1 MPRTRRDEG
10 QAAPLY
16 ITAVVGLLF
25 LALLYFVFGKADVRR
40 NEAQT
45 AADSAALAAAMDSR
59 DGLKAGLLAHI
70 LDGDY
75 LRDLL
80 RGDPP
85 GTANGCDQALRFAG
99 KNGAR
104 TDGSFQCRRLT
115 DGRWGFTVD
124 LESGKTVGKS
134 ALPGT
139 ENKRA
144 KASATAVVEPL
155 CTFMPDA
162 DSETP
167 SASQK
172 PPGDEE
178 PGAEED
184 KPSPGKIE
192 CDGGKDWIIDPAHLD
207 LLPDMSDLFRVRLA
221 HD

>member
-1 MPRTRRDEG
+1 MFRLRRDAG

-45 AADSAALAAAMDSR
+45 AADSAALAAAMESR
-59 DGLKAGLLAHI
+59 DGLKAAFLDHI

-75 LRDLL
+75 LKDLL

-85 GTANGCDQALRFAG
+85 GTANGCGEALRFAE

-104 TDGSFQCRRLT
+104 TDSFRCRRLA
-115 DGRWGFTVD
+115 DGRWGFSVD

-144 KASATAVVEPL
+144 RVSATAVVEPL
-155 CTFMPDA
+155 CRFEPDEVT
-162 DSETP
+162 ETP
-167 SASQK
+167 QATPK
-172 PPGDEE
+172 PSGDDKPGT
-178 PGAEED
+178 EED
-184 KPSPGKIE
+184 KPSPGKIQ
-192 CDGGKDWIIDPAHLD
+192 CDDGKDWIIDPAHLD

-221 HD
+221 DD

>member
-1 MPRTRRDEG
+1 MSRTRRDAG

-16 ITAVVGLLF
+16 LTAVVGLLF
-25 LALLYFVFGKADVRR
+25 VALLYFVFGKADVRR

-59 DGLKAGLLAHI
+59 DGLKAGFLEHI

-85 GTANGCDQALRFAG
+85 GTADGCGEALRFAEE
-99 KNGAR
+99 NGAR
-104 TDGSFQCRRLT
+104 TDGSFRCRPLT

-144 KASATAVVEPL
+144 RASATAVVEPL
-155 CTFMPDA
+155 CRFDPDE
-162 DSETP
+162 DSQTP
-167 SASQK
+167 PASRK
-172 PPGDEE
+172 PPGDDK
-178 PGAEED
+178 PGAGED

-192 CDGGKDWIIDPAHLD
+192 CDDGKDWIIDPAHLD
-207 LLPDMSDLFRVRLA
+207 LLPHMSDLFRVRLA
-221 HD
+221 DH